1 MTDDEKQGKKT
12 VKSEDHEGFWN
23 ERTNP
28 KLARPEYDIQDIVQN
43 DAKRQNEGPQR

>member
-1 MTDDEKQGKKT
+1 MANEKRKGEQT

-28 KLARPEYDIQDIVQN
+28 KLARPEYEIQDIVQN
-43 DAKRQNEGPQR
+43 DARRQNKGPRR